1 LGTVYCPGKKNSAAY
16 TLSQIPLDTNI
27 NPLAG
32 NVIQKFPLEV
42 QEATVAT
49 LQSIPSGCEEE
60 SEWPKLQKADGE
72 LVDLI
77 EWPKLQKA
85 DDGELVDLITFVKTR
100 DLSTIDSDAKQ
111 IILTSANFSLLD
123 DVLYYTQPDGRL
135 QLVVPKDQ
143 WQKLNE
149 EAHGEAMTGH
159 LRDMKIYSQL
169 QKHYWWPNMRADK
182 RKWCQSCLVCASRH
196 VGQAQNASTFSN
208 PCSCS
213 F

>member
-1 LGTVYCPGKKNSAAY
+1 LDIVYCPEKKNSAADA
-16 TLSQIPLDTNI
+16 LSQIPLDTNR
-27 NPLAG
+27 NPLLG

-85 DDGELVDLITFVKTR
+85 DGELVDLLTFVKTR
-100 DLSTIDSDAKQ
+100 DLSTTDSDAKR
-111 IILTSANFSLLD
+111 IILMSANFSLLD

-143 WQKLNE
+143 QQSSWKKLMEGLWLAIYTRHENIQSAS
-149 EAHGEAMTGH
+149 EA
-159 LRDMKIYSQL
+159 L
-169 QKHYWWPNMRADK
+169 
-182 RKWCQSCLVCASRH
+182 LVAKYAS
-196 VGQAQNASTFSN
+196 
-208 PCSCS
+208 
-213 F
+213 